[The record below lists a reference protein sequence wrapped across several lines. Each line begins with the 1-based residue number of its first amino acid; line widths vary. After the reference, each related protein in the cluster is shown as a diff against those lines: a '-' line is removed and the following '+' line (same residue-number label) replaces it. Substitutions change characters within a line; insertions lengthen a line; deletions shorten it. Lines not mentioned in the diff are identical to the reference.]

1 MLPNEPR
8 PLPPQ
13 RSPKLTFR
21 QVEAFRGVMVAGTVK
36 GAASVLG
43 TSQPALTR
51 TLRRMEDLVGV
62 PLFRRVKGRLVPT
75 SEGRA
80 LFEHV
85 ERLHSQLAGLDRVV
99 ERITGGD
106 GQVFR
111 LGSSPRLARR
121 LLPEALAGLRS
132 RHPALRLHLDVLSI
146 TQMPDYLTFGQGECV
161 LTIFPMAHPLVATAR
176 LGGGRLVCLLP
187 AGHRLAARREVAAA
201 DLADEPFIA
210 FDDTP
215 HGRLVATL
223 FPPGVRRPAT
233 SIGVRFAETALN
245 LVSTGMGVAVVDEF
259 SAMGASGLPVEVRP
273 VRGSPSFGVHLNRA
287 AAAGASRWVDE
298 LGQELRHRLA
308 ARATAAK
315 G

>member
-1 MLPNEPR
+1 
-8 PLPPQ
+8 
-13 RSPKLTFR
+13 
-21 QVEAFRGVMVAGTVK
+21 MVAGTVK

-75 SEGRA
+75 GEGRA

-85 ERLHSQLAGLDRVV
+85 ERLHGQLAGLDRVV
-99 ERITGGD
+99 ERIAGGD

-111 LGSSPRLARR
+111 PGSSPSLARR

-176 LGGGRLVCLLP
+176 LGEGRLVCLLP
-187 AGHRLAARREVAAA
+187 AGHRLSARPEVAAD

-210 FDDTP
+210 FDDNTP
-215 HGRLVATL
+215 HGRLIATL
-223 FPPGVRRPAT
+223 FPPGVRRPAI

-245 LVSTGMGVAVVDEF
+245 LISTGMGVAMVDEF

-273 VRGSPSFGVHLNRA
+273 VRRSPTFGVHLNQA

-298 LGQELRHRLA
+298 LGQELRRLLA
-308 ARATAAK
+308 TRAGAAK